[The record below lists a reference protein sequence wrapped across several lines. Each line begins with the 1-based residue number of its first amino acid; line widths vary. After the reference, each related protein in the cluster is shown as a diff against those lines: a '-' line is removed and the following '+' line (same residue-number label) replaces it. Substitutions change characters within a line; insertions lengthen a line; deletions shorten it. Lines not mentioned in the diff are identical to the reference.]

1 MKIFLQACSSFPNS
15 AMAWHWAE
23 ARWSGGV
30 AGESQV
36 APNSKTSTAF
46 LGTPQDQ
53 KGSSGSQPLL
63 RSILHS

>member
-1 MKIFLQACSSFPNS
+1 MKIFLEACSSFPNS
-15 AMAWHWAE
+15 ATAGHWAE

-30 AGESQV
+30 ARESQ

-63 RSILHS
+63 HSILHS